1 MAAAAQ
7 TAFQN
12 VLTSNP
18 NVKVVLCCTGDGA
31 GAVSQIYMDEK
42 LAASDYDKIGVFG
55 CGFIG
60 SEKDYIQNSVAGT
73 SVFRA
78 TVAFGGGDLPGEMAD
93 LAKKVLEGTA
103 DKDVWDPIALV
114 YMDNTKTL
122 QMTDVANTGA
132 IAAATMN
139 W

>member
-1 MAAAAQ
+1 MMSITEQYLKNAKGEYTDAKGNVVDESKKVANPAYCSKLKVVTTTDAEMAAAAQ

-42 LAASDYDKIGVFG
+42 LSADDYAKIGVFG

-60 SEKDYIQNSVAGT
+60 
-73 SVFRA
+73 
-78 TVAFGGGDLPGEMAD
+78 
-93 LAKKVLEGTA
+93 
-103 DKDVWDPIALV
+103 
-114 YMDNTKTL
+114 
-122 QMTDVANTGA
+122 
-132 IAAATMN
+132 
-139 W
+139 